1 MAWMSLPAGTA
12 ASTVLRK
19 RMNSWC
25 RCCCM
30 QRPMTPA
37 VHHIEGCEQRGGAV
51 PDVVVRHG
59 ATAAF
64 LQRQARLGAV
74 ERLDLALFIDRE
86 HDGMRRRLDVEP
98 DDLLQ
103 RAGELRIVGQLEQTR
118 LMRLQPVPAPDA
130 LHRADTDALN
140 LG

>member
-1 MAWMSLPAGTA
+1 MRAAGTLPVQD
-12 ASTVLRK
+12 TG
-19 RMNSWC
+19 
-25 RCCCM
+25 RC
-30 QRPMTPA
+30 
-37 VHHIEGCEQRGGAV
+37 VF

-98 DDLLQ
+98 DDLSQL
-103 RAGELRIVGQLEQTR
+103 AGELRIIGKLEQTR
-118 LMRLQPVPAPDA
+118 PMRLQTVPAPDA
-130 LHRADTDALN
+130 LHRTDTDAVN
-140 LG
+140 LGHGSGSRVRGFAGWIGPR